1 MVHAA
6 PRCRAALFPHRAS
19 VRSFPWLCTNRVR
32 GRSTTDPEQL
42 TSRRDTSRRQWNLD
56 KAIEAMELNLS
67 PKLAGADFATH
78 LVWK

>member
-6 PRCRAALFPHRAS
+6 PRYRAALFPHRAW

-42 TSRRDTSRRQWNLD
+42 TSRRDPGRCEWNLD
-56 KAIEAMELNLS
+56 KAVKAMELDLC
-67 PKLAGADFATH
+67 F
-78 LVWK
+78 